1 MAPLITLVA
10 VTLLLRLAGA
20 AGMSGL
26 RSWHMSLRGGLA
38 AMFFLTGASHFT
50 SMRADFIAIIP
61 PVLPYPD
68 LLVTVSGA
76 LELLGAAGLLYRR
89 TVPWAAAGLAL
100 LLVVIFPA
108 NVYAALAGLTLSGEP
123 ATALLPRTLT
133 QLVFITAALLVLLP
147 YVRSHRQRERRQ
159 QPTRQ
164 DNPTIE
170 YIDRSFLVTNHAEVA
185 DTTVLTALEEASCEA
200 VLVPL
205 AGPKPQ
211 ENSQQKGTS

>member
-1 MAPLITLVA
+1 
-10 VTLLLRLAGA
+10 
-20 AGMSGL
+20 
-26 RSWHMSLRGGLA
+26 MSLRGGLA

-61 PVLPYPD
+61 PALPYPD

-76 LELLGAAGLLYRR
+76 LELIGAAGLLYRR

-100 LLVVIFPA
+100 LLVAIFPA
-108 NVYAALAGLTLSGEP
+108 NVYAAVAGLTLSGET

-133 QLVFITAALLVLLP
+133 QLVFITASLLVLLP

-170 YIDRSFLVTNHAEVA
+170 YIDPSFLVTIHAEVA
-185 DTTVLTALEEASCEA
+185 DTTVLTALNVARYEAA
-200 VLVPL
+200 LVPL
-205 AGPKPQ
+205 AGPQPQ
-211 ENSQQKGTS
+211 KNSQQKGTS